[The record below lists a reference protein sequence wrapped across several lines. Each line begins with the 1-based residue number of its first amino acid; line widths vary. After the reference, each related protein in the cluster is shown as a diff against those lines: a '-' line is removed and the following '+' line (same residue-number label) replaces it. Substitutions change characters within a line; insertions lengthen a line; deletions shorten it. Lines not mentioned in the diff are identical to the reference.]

1 MVSYRP
7 ALSHHGALLP
17 FRPAMKL
24 RVTFQTTRNSQFL
37 TVIHAK
43 LALQLERSHM
53 LCLEIRQQGYI
64 TIGMSFIL
72 LITGETHIMSRDA
85 CEHKLNGYVQACSW
99 KPRYYGY
106 PTYNEADVAW
116 AFYLETQIVPLSP
129 ADGGVLAT
137 PVPLAQPT
145 TPQRNH
151 NHNRFPNVQSTT
163 FPRSPY
169 NSSAHH
175 GSPSPARVTSS
186 PARASGHITSTPRPL
201 YSQSPPPSQPYSVTA
216 AQQVEPEETSFF
228 IVIIGYSP
236 GVYVSL

>member
-1 MVSYRP
+1 MPRF
-7 ALSHHGALLP
+7 AINTH
-17 FRPAMKL
+17 RTRT
-24 RVTFQTTRNSQFL
+24 RVT
-37 TVIHAK
+37 
-43 LALQLERSHM
+43 
-53 LCLEIRQQGYI
+53 
-64 TIGMSFIL
+64 
-72 LITGETHIMSRDA
+72 LI
-85 CEHKLNGYVQACSW
+85 K
-99 KPRYYGY
+99 KPM
-106 PTYNEADVAW
+106 
-116 AFYLETQIVPLSP
+116 
-129 ADGGVLAT
+129 VLPT
-137 PVPLAQPT
+137 PVLYL
-145 TPQRNH
+145 NH

-186 PARASGHITSTPRPL
+186 PARASGHITSTPWPL